1 MIKNILVSSCFLL
14 AFALIVNSISTHA
27 ITIGSKKFT
36 ENVILAEIAR
46 QLIEYE
52 GYVIHHKKDLGGTR
66 ILWEALLNSD
76 IDIYPD
82 YSGTL
87 INEILSKSEINN
99 LEELRYELLNYG
111 IGITEPL
118 GFDNT
123 YVLGMKQDKST
134 RFNIN
139 SISDLKRYP
148 DLKLG
153 FSNEFMNRK
162 DGWPGL
168 KQHYELPQ
176 QDVKGL
182 DHDIAYRGIESDG
195 LDVIDM
201 YSTDAEI
208 QYYSLRTLRD
218 DRGYF
223 PAYRAVYLYRLELN
237 ETHPK
242 IIQALKKLEDRFDE
256 AVMIGLNAQVKIEQK
271 SESTVAARFIQDQF
285 NTRVEISEDSLSERV
300 WHNTLDHLLL
310 VVISLSAA
318 ILLAIPLGIAAAR
331 FVRTGQLI
339 LALAGM
345 VQTIPALALLVFM
358 IPLFGIGARP
368 AIIAL
373 FLYSLL
379 PIIRNTYTGLHS
391 IPVQILES
399 AVATG
404 LPSAARL
411 RLIELP
417 LALRSILAGIKTSAV
432 INIGTATLGAL
443 IGAGGYGQ
451 PILTGIRLDNTALIL
466 EGAVPAAV
474 LALLVQGIFELL
486 EQAAIPR
493 GLRYR
498 KID

>member
-1 MIKNILVSSCFLL
+1 MKSCR
-14 AFALIVNSISTHA
+14 N
-27 ITIGSKKFT
+27 
-36 ENVILAEIAR
+36 
-46 QLIEYE
+46 
-52 GYVIHHKKDLGGTR
+52 
-66 ILWEALLNSD
+66 
-76 IDIYPD
+76 P
-82 YSGTL
+82 
-87 INEILSKSEINN
+87 EINN

-271 SESTVAARFIQDQF
+271 SESTVAARFIQ
-285 NTRVEISEDSLSERV
+285 E
-300 WHNTLDHLLL
+300 
-310 VVISLSAA
+310 
-318 ILLAIPLGIAAAR
+318 
-331 FVRTGQLI
+331 
-339 LALAGM
+339 
-345 VQTIPALALLVFM
+345 
-358 IPLFGIGARP
+358 
-368 AIIAL
+368 
-373 FLYSLL
+373 
-379 PIIRNTYTGLHS
+379 S
-391 IPVQILES
+391 I
-399 AVATG
+399 
-404 LPSAARL
+404 
-411 RLIELP
+411 
-417 LALRSILAGIKTSAV
+417 
-432 INIGTATLGAL
+432 
-443 IGAGGYGQ
+443 
-451 PILTGIRLDNTALIL
+451 
-466 EGAVPAAV
+466 
-474 LALLVQGIFELL
+474 
-486 EQAAIPR
+486 
-493 GLRYR
+493 
-498 KID
+498 